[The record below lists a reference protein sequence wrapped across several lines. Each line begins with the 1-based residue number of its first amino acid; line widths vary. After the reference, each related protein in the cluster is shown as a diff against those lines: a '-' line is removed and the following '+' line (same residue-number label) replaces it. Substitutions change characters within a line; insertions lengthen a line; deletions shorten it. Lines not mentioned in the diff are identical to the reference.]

1 MKHGLNF
8 NRPRVYLFLAFV
20 SLWYIGCASTSGQD
34 RDAFDEFNDDKT
46 PAQTRK
52 STTAPVATTKP
63 AATKPTM
70 KPEERI
76 EELKKQIRAQPK
88 NYNLIVD
95 LAEEFYK
102 TAQDDKVTAL
112 LWKHVDKVDRRGL
125 ILLAK
130 AHLKRK
136 EPGEAIRA
144 LNIQIGKNQ
153 RDYEANSL
161 MGDAYAMNLK
171 NKEALESYKR
181 ALEINKQYE
190 PAYNG
195 LVSLYEKRD
204 PPNLYELRILFQ
216 DMMEAIGP
224 RAQYMR
230 RLCEINTL
238 DGTYDAAIQMC
249 NTAITKD
256 PQVPEPYVYLGMSQ
270 KANGDEQMG
279 NKTLKKAAQ
288 DFPQSELAQYNHA
301 KTLEEQKSYVEALNT
316 YKKGTDA
323 DPKSARSWLGLATT
337 SFEIRKYEISLIAY
351 KNACRFDKKNAVAF
365 RRATTVLR
373 NQKNGE
379 WMNKFEEASETCT
392 F

>member
-1 MKHGLNF
+1 MTHGLNF
-8 NRPRVYLFLAFV
+8 NRLLICLFLAFV
-20 SLWYIGCASTSGQD
+20 SLWHTGCTSTSV
-34 RDAFDEFNDDKT
+34 REKDAFDDFNNDKT

-52 STTAPVATTKP
+52 STPTSRPSATPTAL
-63 AATKPTM
+63 

-76 EELKKQIRAQPK
+76 EELKKQVRAQPN
-88 NYNLIVD
+88 NYALIVT

-112 LWKHVDKVDRRGL
+112 LWKHVDKIDRRGL
-125 ILLAK
+125 VLLAR
-130 AHLKRK
+130 AHLKRN
-136 EPGEAIRA
+136 EPTESVRAI
-144 LNIQIGKNQ
+144 NILIGKNEK
-153 RDYEANSL
+153 DYEAHTL
-161 MGDAYAMNLK
+161 MGDAQLMRMK
-171 NKEALESYKR
+171 NREALDSYKK
-181 ALEINKQYE
+181 ALEINRQYE

-195 LVSLYEKRD
+195 LVALYEKRE

-238 DGTYDAAIQMC
+238 DGTYDAAIHMC
-249 NTAITKD
+249 NSAIAKD
-256 PQVPEPYVYLGMSQ
+256 PKVAEPYVYLGLAQ
-270 KANGDEQMG
+270 KANGEEATG
-279 NKTLKKAAQ
+279 NQTLQKAAA
-288 DFPQSELAQYNHA
+288 DFPKSELAQYHHA
-301 KTLEEQKSYVEALNT
+301 KNLEEKKSYIEALNT

-351 KNACRFDKKNAVAF
+351 KNACRYDKKNAVAF
-365 RRATTVLR
+365 RRATTALR
-373 NQKNGE
+373 NLKNPE
-379 WMNKFEEASETCT
+379 WTDRFEEASETCT

>member
-8 NRPRVYLFLAFV
+8 YRPVMSLFLAFV
-20 SLWYIGCASTSGQD
+20 SLWYIGIGCSSTSVQE

-46 PAQTRK
+46 PSQIKKANA
-52 STTAPVATTKP
+52 APKASPQKP
-63 AATKPTM
+63 AL

-76 EELKKQIRAQPK
+76 EELKKQIRSQPK
-88 NYNLIVD
+88 NYSLIVD

-102 TAQDDKVTAL
+102 TAQDDKVTAV
-112 LWKHVDKVDRRGL
+112 LWKHVDKIDRRGL

-130 AHLKRK
+130 AHQKRK
-136 EPGEAIRA
+136 EPNEMIRA
-144 LNIQIGKNQ
+144 LNILLGKNEQ
-153 RDYEANSL
+153 DVEALSL
-161 MGDAYAMNLK
+161 IGDAHAMALK
-171 NKEALESYKR
+171 NKDALESYKR

-195 LVSLYEKRD
+195 LVSLYEKRE

-249 NTAITKD
+249 NTAIAKD
-256 PQVPEPYVYLGMSQ
+256 PKEPESYVYLGLSQ
-270 KANGDEQMG
+270 KANGDEKLG
-279 NKTLKKAAQ
+279 NKTLQRAAQ
-288 DFPQSELAQYNHA
+288 SFPKSELAQYHHA
-301 KTLEEQKSYVEALNT
+301 KTLEEKKSYIEALNT

-323 DPKSARSWLGLATT
+323 DPKSARSWLGLATS

-351 KNACRFDKKNAVAF
+351 RNACRFDKKNAVAF
-365 RRATTVLR
+365 RKATTILR
-373 NQKNGE
+373 NQKNSE
-379 WMNKFEEASETCT
+379 WISKFEDASETCT

>member
-20 SLWYIGCASTSGQD
+20 SLWYIGCASTSGQE

-52 STTAPVATTKP
+52 AAPVVASKQAPAKP
-63 AATKPTM
+63 AM

-102 TAQDDKVTAL
+102 TVQDDKVTAL
-112 LWKHVDKVDRRGL
+112 LWKHVDKIDRRGL

-130 AHLKRK
+130 SHMKRK
-136 EPGEAIRA
+136 EPAESIRA
-144 LNIQIGKNQ
+144 LNIQVGKNDK
-153 RDYEANSL
+153 DYEAFSL
-161 MGDAYAMNLK
+161 MGDAHAMNLK

-181 ALEINKQYE
+181 ALELNKQYE
-190 PAYNG
+190 PAYTG
-195 LVSLYEKRD
+195 LVTLYEKRD

-216 DMMEAIGP
+216 DMIEAIGP
-224 RAQYMR
+224 RPQYMR

-249 NTAITKD
+249 NNAIAKD
-256 PQVPEPYVYLGMSQ
+256 PRVPEPYVYLGMSQ
-270 KANGDEQMG
+270 KANGDDIGG

-288 DFPQSELAQYNHA
+288 DFPQSELAQYQHA
-301 KTLEEQKSYVEALNT
+301 KTLEEQKNYVEALNT
-316 YKKGTDA
+316 FKKGTDA
-323 DPKSARSWLGLATT
+323 DPKSARSWLGLATS

-379 WMNKFEEASETCT
+379 WMSKFEEASETCT